1 MAWSHRLWSA
11 LRPGR
16 LQNDIAR
23 ELSFH
28 LEERA
33 DQLRAEGLSAEEARR
48 QARRRFGNLAL
59 EVERTRDM
67 DIAGWLDRSL
77 RNVRYSVRTLVRTP
91 GFTLTVIVTLALS
104 IGANSALFST
114 LNAVLLRPLAF
125 PDADRLVEL
134 SQTDRKS
141 TETLVAP
148 IRLEDWN
155 QLNSTF
161 EAMTGYNTEDV
172 SETSGNL
179 PETVRSAFVA
189 PRFFDVWGIA
199 PALGRWFSP
208 SDHREGA
215 APVVVVSDRY
225 WRNQLA
231 ADPNVLTRTIHIDG
245 LSYSIIGVM
254 PASFRFPDRDVE
266 IWRARI
272 YNRFTQF
279 RRSTWYIGIGRMKP
293 GISLAKARAD
303 LDVVQRQLAVRY
315 PDTDATIGVRI
326 EPFKETVV
334 GEVRGSLWLLFG
346 AVSLLLLIA
355 CTNIAALLLS
365 RGVQREREIAVCV
378 SLGASRFAVAAQ
390 IVTETAILALAGALA
405 GLCVAAVASAAFR
418 RLAPSLPRMDEI
430 ALDSRILGY
439 TLGCAVV
446 VTLLCGIVPAIRSTR
461 SRFVGMLAGAGRT
474 QVSTRHSLQWV
485 LVAVQVALSV
495 TLLAGAGLLLR
506 SFHELSR
513 ADGGFDSSRMLTF
526 RMSGSWTETG
536 NLGQMLQ
543 RMERVMAGLRTL
555 PGVESVAA
563 TVIPAGVPTAFE
575 QEVQLVERRADS
587 DRPMVVENR
596 AVTSSYFETMRIP
609 LVSGE
614 LCHHQPFDAAWG
626 EVMVNRSFA
635 NRYFPGSSPVGLHFA
650 GLRRPNRITGI
661 VGDARERGLDRDPVP
676 TVYFCEIPAQPTRV
690 FLIRTRGE
698 PMAMA
703 QAVRVRIKE
712 LEPLRSVFDITPLD
726 ERIGDSFLQNWLRTV
741 LLVLFAVTALLL
753 ACVGLY
759 GTLSYIV
766 SLRRREVGLRLALGA
781 SRSIIVKQFLGK
793 GLRIVGLA
801 CICGLV
807 LSVAFTRL
815 LSGMLYGVSPS
826 DPITLLTVVLVVLV
840 VAGLASLLPATRA
853 ALVEPMRV
861 LRNE

>member
-1 MAWSHRLWSA
+1 MSWVQRLRNT
-11 LRPGR
+11 LRPAR
-16 LQNDIAR
+16 LERDLAR

-28 LEERA
+28 IEERA
-33 DQLRAEGLSAEEARR
+33 DQLRAQGLGDDEARR
-48 QARRRFGNLAL
+48 LARRQFGNPT
-59 EVERTRDM
+59 VQIERTRDM
-67 DIAGWLDRSL
+67 DITAWLDASL
-77 RNVRYSVRTLVRTP
+77 RNIRYAVRTLTRTP
-91 GFTLTVIVTLALS
+91 GFTATVILTLALS
-104 IGANSALFST
+104 IGVNSALFSAV
-114 LNAVLLRPLAF
+114 NAVLLRPLAF
-125 PDADRLVEL
+125 PNADRLVEL
-134 SQTDRKS
+134 SQTDRKGI
-141 TETLVAP
+141 ETLVAP

-155 QLNSTF
+155 QRNSTF

-172 SETSGNL
+172 AESSGTL
-179 PETVRSAFVA
+179 PEKVRCAYVA

-199 PALGRWFSP
+199 PAMGRWFSP
-208 SDHREGA
+208 SDHRDGA

-225 WRNQLA
+225 WRNQLG
-231 ADPNVLTRTIHIDG
+231 ADPNVLNRTVRFDN
-245 LSYSIIGVM
+245 LPYSIVGVM
-254 PASFRFPDRDVE
+254 PATFRFPDRDVE
-266 IWRARI
+266 MWRARI

-279 RRSTWYIGIGRMKP
+279 RRATWYIGIGRMKP
-293 GISLAKARAD
+293 GITLAEARAD
-303 LDVVQRQLAVRY
+303 LDVVQRQLAAQY
-315 PDTDATIGVRI
+315 PDTDTAIGVRI

-355 CTNIAALLLS
+355 CTNIAALLLA
-365 RGVQREREIAVCV
+365 RAVQREREIAVRV

-390 IVTETAILALAGALA
+390 IITETAVLALSGALA
-405 GLCVAAVASAAFR
+405 GLLVAAVASAAFR
-418 RLAPSLPRMDEI
+418 GLASSLPRTDEI
-430 ALDSRILGY
+430 ALDSRILFY

-446 VTLLCGIVPAIRSTR
+446 VTLVCGVVPAIRGTR
-461 SRFVGMLAGAGRT
+461 SRFAGMLADAGRT
-474 QVSTRHSLQWV
+474 QVSMRHSLQWV

-513 ADGGFDSSRMLTF
+513 TDGGFDSSRMLTF
-526 RMSGSWTETG
+526 RMSGSWNETG
-536 NLGQMLQ
+536 NFAQMLQ
-543 RMERVMAGLRTL
+543 RMQRVLDGLRTL

-575 QEVQLVERRADS
+575 QEIQLVERRADG
-587 DRPMVVENR
+587 DQRMLVENR

-614 LCHHQPFDAAWG
+614 LCRHQPFDAKWG

-650 GLRRPNRITGI
+650 GFQRPNRITGI

-676 TVYFCEIPAQPTRV
+676 TVYFCEIPVQPTRV
-690 FLIRTRGE
+690 FLIRTHGE

-712 LEPLRSVFDITPLD
+712 LEPLRSVFDIAPLD
-726 ERIGDSFLQNWLRTV
+726 QRIGDSFLQNWLRTV

-759 GTLSYIV
+759 GTLSYVV

-781 SRSIIVKQFLGK
+781 SRSTIVKQFLGK

-801 CICGLV
+801 CVCGLV

-815 LSGMLYGVSPS
+815 LSGMLYGVSPF
-826 DPITLLTVVLVVLV
+826 DPVTLSSVVLVVLA
-840 VAGLASLLPATRA
+840 VAGLASLLPAARA
-853 ALVEPMRV
+853 ALVEPMLV